1 MKRNLYYFAWRE
13 FIRSPYLSKS
23 LSTQIMLG
31 FFAVY
36 LAANFLFLGLH
47 IPKILAD
54 KFPSDDPV
62 SMFNGYLLIYFGI
75 DLLMRQLLQ
84 NLPTISFKPFVILN
98 IKKSRIARYLLNRSI
113 FHFFN
118 FLPWFLLIPLS
129 LTLIFTNLSNTSGIA
144 WFASIVLLIF
154 TNHFLTIYLKW
165 WINDSGYGF
174 YVFVGLF
181 AAAYGIDY
189 FNIVD
194 LTGAFGS
201 FIDLIIQQPVWAIL
215 LIIFPVG
222 LYFLN
227 FNYLKKKMY
236 LNLVDK
242 QQKDAKVRSFA
253 WLSRFGEYAKFI
265 SLEIRLI
272 WRNKRPR
279 SQFLITLAFLFYG
292 LLIYKDADQGI
303 PGSILII
310 GGLLMVSMFSIS
322 YGQFFPAWHSNYF
335 SLLMVQNFRMKQFL
349 QSFYYINLVVC
360 IIYFMLTL
368 PYVLLDTR
376 VIYFHSAMLIYHLG
390 VNMNLIYAFGLRSSR
405 RLDLGGNAMMNYQG
419 MGATQWLMA
428 LPLLFIPVILF
439 VLFKLFLPAMGALL
453 VLTGMGV
460 VGILL
465 QPFLFNYFT
474 DAYLKRKHQL
484 IKNYKNS

>member
-1 MKRNLYYFAWRE
+1 MKRSLFYFAWRE
-13 FIRSPYLSKS
+13 IVRSPYLGKS
-23 LSTQIMLG
+23 ISTQIMLG

-36 LAANFLFLGLH
+36 MAANFLFLGFT
-47 IPKILAD
+47 IPEILAD
-54 KFPSDDPV
+54 KFPDADPV
-62 SMFNGYLLIYFGI
+62 SKFNSYLLIYFGI

-98 IKKSRIARYLLNRSI
+98 IKKSRIARYLLNRSVL
-113 FHFFN
+113 HFFN
-118 FLPWFLLIPLS
+118 FLPYFLLVPLFF
-129 LTLIFTNLSNTSGIA
+129 TLIIPNLSGVSAIVCLLA
-144 WFASIVLLIF
+144 IVLLIF

-165 WINDSGYGF
+165 WINDNGYGF

-194 LTGAFGS
+194 LTGAFGL
-201 FIDLIIQQPVWAIL
+201 FIDQIIQQPVWTL
-215 LIIFPVG
+215 LLLVFPVG

-242 QQKDAKVRSFA
+242 QQKDAKIRSFA
-253 WLSRFGEYAKFI
+253 WLSRFGDYAKFI
-265 SLEIRLI
+265 SLELRLI

-279 SQFLITLAFLFYG
+279 SQFLITVAFLFYG
-292 LLIYKDADQGI
+292 LLIYKDAGKGI
-303 PGSILII
+303 PEPMLII

-360 IIYFMLTL
+360 VIYFLLTL
-368 PYVLLDTR
+368 PYVLLDDR

-405 RLDLGGNAMMNYQG
+405 RLDLGGNSMFNYQG

-428 LPLLFIPVILF
+428 FPLIFIPVILF
-439 VLFKLFLPAMGALL
+439 ALFKLFLPSMWALL
-453 VLTGMGV
+453 VLGGIGL
-460 VGILL
+460 VGILI

-484 IKNYKNS
+484 IRNYKNS